1 MNRIARQAGIGLLS
15 AAALV
20 AAQAGTVEVSY
31 DPATAW
37 ADAGDTPGERKEAVE
52 SLAAALRALGP
63 RLPGQDAVLRVQL
76 LDVDLAGTLQPVGAS
91 GKMMRV
97 VRGGADWPRLR
108 LSYTLS
114 EGGRELRRGEEQLS
128 DMAYLSRPNPAE
140 RSDPLQREKR
150 LLTGWFEQRILG
162 TTAAP

>member
-1 MNRIARQAGIGLLS
+1 MNRIARQAGIGLLCGVT
-15 AAALV
+15 LV
-20 AAQAGTVEVSY
+20 AAQAGTVEVAY

-37 ADAGDTPGERKEAVE
+37 ADAGDTPGERTAAVE

-76 LDVDLAGTLQPVGAS
+76 LDVDLAGTLLPVGPA
-91 GKMMRV
+91 GKLMRV

-128 DMAYLSRPNPAE
+128 DMAYLWRPNPAE
-140 RSDPLQREKR
+140 PSDPLLREKR

-162 TTAAP
+162 AKAAP

>member
-1 MNRIARQAGIGLLS
+1 MNRIARQAGLGLLCS
-15 AAALV
+15 AALV

-37 ADAGDTPGERKEAVE
+37 ADAGDTPNERTATLE

-76 LDVDLAGTLQPVGAS
+76 LDVDLAGTLLPVGPT
-91 GKMMRV
+91 GKMMRI

-128 DMAYLSRPNPAE
+128 DMAYLWHPNAAE
-140 RSDPLQREKR
+140 PSDPLQREKR

-162 TTAAP
+162 AAAAP

>member
-37 ADAGDTPGERKEAVE
+37 ADAGDTPGERTAAVE

-76 LDVDLAGTLQPVGAS
+76 LDVDLAGTLLPVGPT
-91 GKMMRV
+91 GKSMRV
-97 VRGGADWPRLR
+97 VRGGADWPRVR

-128 DMAYLSRPNPAE
+128 DMAYLRNPNPAE
-140 RSDPLQREKR
+140 PADPLLREKR
-150 LLTGWFEQRILG
+150 LLTDWFEQRIVG
-162 TTAAP
+162 AKAAP

>member
-1 MNRIARQAGIGLLS
+1 MNHIARQAGIGLLCS
-15 AAALV
+15 AALV

-31 DPATAW
+31 DPAAAW
-37 ADAGDTPGERKEAVE
+37 ADAGDTPSERTATLE

-76 LDVDLAGTLQPVGAS
+76 LDVDLAGTVQPVGPR
-91 GKMMRV
+91 GRMLRV

-128 DMAYLSRPNPAE
+128 DMAYFWNQNPAE
-140 RSDPLQREKR
+140 SSDPLRREKR
-150 LLTGWFEQRILG
+150 LLSGWFEQRILG
-162 TTAAP
+162 STAAP